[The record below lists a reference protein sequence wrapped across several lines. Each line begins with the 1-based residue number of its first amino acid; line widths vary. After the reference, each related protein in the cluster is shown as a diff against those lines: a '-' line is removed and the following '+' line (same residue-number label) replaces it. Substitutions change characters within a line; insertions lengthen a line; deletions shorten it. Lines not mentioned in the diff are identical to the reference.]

1 MVEIQE
7 PSDLVV
13 RFEFERAGYVLPEPA
28 RFMGRDL
35 DFALGVFNLAPL
47 TAAEIGIRVR
57 CPPRRL
63 RPLGPDSYQD
73 ELIGANQT
81 DCFRVR
87 KSYVRAPL
95 VKDENSAVIAIV
107 TRGAVT
113 LTAGGLH
120 HHLRACDK
128 FFLPAGIG
136 PVSFTPEPEAEILE
150 CLPPA

>member
-13 RFEFERAGYVLPEPA
+13 RFEFERAGYVLPEAA

-35 DFALGVFNLAPL
+35 DFALTVFNLAPL
-47 TAAEIGIRVR
+47 TAADLAVRVR
-57 CPPRRL
+57 CQPRRL

-87 KSYVRAPL
+87 KSYLRAPL
-95 VKDENSAVIAIV
+95 VKVEASAVIAVV
-107 TRGAVT
+107 TRGAVSVS
-113 LTAGGLH
+113 AGGLTRR
-120 HHLRACDK
+120 LRTYDK
-128 FFLPAGIG
+128 FFLPAGLG
-136 PVSFTPEPEAEILE
+136 PVAFTPDPEAEILE